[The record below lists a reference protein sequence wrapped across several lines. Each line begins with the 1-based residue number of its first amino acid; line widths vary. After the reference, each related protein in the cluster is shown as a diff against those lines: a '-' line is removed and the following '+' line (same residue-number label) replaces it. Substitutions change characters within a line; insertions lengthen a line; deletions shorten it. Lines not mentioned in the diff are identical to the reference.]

1 MLRSSVDTTREL
13 LRREL
18 EIEKSE
24 KQEALLFA
32 SLEKIF
38 IEERIYKDKEF
49 ENAKNMDIAVMHI
62 DQRLEPISLLFA

>member
-1 MLRSSVDTTREL
+1 VLRSSVDTTREL